1 MKLHSYPWYPDDW
14 RSSETRLGMN
24 LEERGIY
31 RELLDHCWIEG
42 SLPVDDRKLKL
53 IAGASDDEW
62 QRSSKTVIAEF
73 ATEGERLHHR
83 KVDNRRP
90 ELLSYHSE
98 RSEAGRRGGKKRAE
112 VQAQLKQSFKL
123 RSSSAS
129 SLAIAEPQA
138 LLKPSTSTS
147 TSTSTS
153 YSAGAEEFIA
163 AYPKRTGLQVGLQ
176 TYLSL
181 IDDDGEKSAVFA
193 GLDRW
198 KKSEA
203 WTKDNGKWIPEPSR
217 WLTDR
222 RWLEYPAPAQP
233 TGGYETPP
241 FKESF

>member
-14 RSSETRLGMN
+14 HRSETRMGMTM
-24 LEERGIY
+24 EERGLF
-31 RELLDHCWIEG
+31 RELIDYCWIEG
-42 SLPVDDRKLKL
+42 SLPIDDRKLKL

-62 QRSSKTVIAEF
+62 QRSCKAAIAEF
-73 ATEGERLHHR
+73 VAEGERLHHW
-83 KVDNRRP
+83 KVDARRP
-90 ELLSYHSE
+90 ELLTYHNE
-98 RSEAGRRGGKKRAE
+98 RAEAGRRGGRKRAE

-129 SLAIAEPQA
+129 SSAIAEPQA
-138 LLKPSTSTS
+138 LLKPSLSLSTS
-147 TSTSTS
+147 LSTS
-153 YSAGAEEFIA
+153 YGADAEEFIA
-163 AYPKRTGLQVGLQ
+163 AYPRKTGTQIGLQ
-176 TYLSL
+176 TFISL
-181 IDDDGEKSAVFA
+181 IDDGEKSAVFA

-203 WTKDNGKWIPEPSR
+203 WTKDNGKWIPEPAR

-241 FKESF
+241 FRESF